1 MRLGKLRPVG
11 SKVPLPAQKGAVLPW
26 EGEYVHEFTR
36 SGTEALSLAVRLAIA
51 DHPGIDSPE
60 VLMPAYGCPDLV
72 AAVVAQG
79 ATPVLVDLAD
89 GQAPYMDIAG
99 VEAAITDNTV
109 AIIAVGFLGLPERL
123 SDLVSVSR
131 ANKLLLIE
139 DSAQCFP
146 PKSVDT
152 GNAEADLVVLSF
164 GRGKPI
170 NLMGGG
176 ALLVRKDHQERF
188 APILSCYPVIALAI
202 NLSWYLKRFL
212 FNLMLSRLSFALLE
226 KIPFLHLGETR
237 LHLLSDIYRRDIP
250 LGLVTVG
257 IDQYRKR
264 PIWQSVYD
272 RKLSFIDRCGWVRLQ
287 SLHDSDESDSTCLR
301 YALLAPSSRDRD
313 AMIDRL
319 DKSGIGANSFYGKP
333 LPEIEGVSEATG
345 NIECYPMAEQ
355 FAARLLTLPCHE
367 GVNGQDIEVIVG
379 CFMLELVCP
388 RP

>member
-89 GQAPYMDIAG
+89 GQTPYMDIAG
-99 VEAAITDNTV
+99 VEAAITDNAV

-146 PKSVDT
+146 PKSVNT

-212 FNLMLSRLSFALLE
+212 FNLMLGRLSFALLE
-226 KIPFLHLGETR
+226 KIPFLHLGETH
-237 LHLLSDIYRRDIP
+237 LNLLSDINRLDIP
-250 LGLVTVG
+250 PGLVSAG
-257 IDQYRKR
+257 IDQYRQR
-264 PIWQSVYD
+264 PLWQQVYD
-272 RKLSFIDRCGWVRLQ
+272 RSLSFIDHAGWVRLHAF
-287 SLHDSDESDSTCLR
+287 HDPGDGGSCSRLR
-301 YALLAPSSRDRD
+301 YALLAPTRWERDV
-313 AMIDRL
+313 MIDRL
-319 DKSGIGANSFYGKP
+319 NKMGIGANSFYKEP
-333 LPEIEGVSEATG
+333 LPEIEGVSDLLDTIPNFPAART
-345 NIECYPMAEQ
+345 
-355 FAARLLTLPCHE
+355 FASRLLTLPCHE
-367 GVNGQDIEVIVG
+367 GVTHSDIERIES
-379 CFMLELVCP
+379 CFKTAPVS
-388 RP
+388 